1 MCACV
6 RCVRAPCARA
16 VGLRCGLAL
25 STVAAQL
32 ACLCERLMSFI
43 ADDCLESHVTIGRGR
58 PARDGS
64 CLALPTASA
73 SQQALHSK
81 LFPPPI
87 SLHTRSFLP
96 ALSRTARTFVYK
108 CAFSRSASRSPHS
121 TVSVRSRSVRPSD
134 FILRGGGEGRRVE
147 EERGG
152 GEGRRIGD
160 EERR

>member
-1 MCACV
+1 MFAVGVRWVCGVRCGSQLAVCACV
-6 RCVRAPCARA
+6 RCVRAPCARAVGLRCGLALWACA

-64 CLALPTASA
+64 CLAVPTASA

-81 LFPPPI
+81 RFTASSFPTHLPSYAI
-87 SLHTRSFLP
+87 LLTRL
-96 ALSRTARTFVYK
+96 V
-108 CAFSRSASRSPHS
+108 
-121 TVSVRSRSVRPSD
+121 
-134 FILRGGGEGRRVE
+134 
-147 EERGG
+147 
-152 GEGRRIGD
+152 
-160 EERR
+160 